1 MKVGDMV
8 RLSEYGIARDYN
20 SRITMKCAYQT
31 GIVVK
36 VHENASYPY
45 KVRWMKTSD
54 GAYGTPAHSR
64 RELKYAYR

>member
-1 MKVGDMV
+1 VKVGDLV

-20 SRITMKCAYQT
+20 RKITMKCAYQT

-45 KVRWMKTSD
+45 KVRWVKINDVHGM
-54 GAYGTPAHSR
+54 PQHSR